1 MGGSVKKTNGK
12 QMNPHPIDNGMTQKA
27 GPGRKK
33 GVPNKTTREIREALQ
48 YMVEKQLDKLE
59 DAFNKVYEQDPGRFL
74 ALYERFCNFVLPK
87 QQSVEISNEKG
98 FDIEKTVEDFKSK
111 LEK

>member
-1 MGGSVKKTNGK
+1 MPG
-12 QMNPHPIDNGMTQKA
+12 NPHPIDSGMTQKS
-27 GPGRKK
+27 GPGRPK

-74 ALYERFCNFVLPK
+74 SLYERFCNFVLPK
-87 QQSVEISNEKG
+87 QQQVEISNENAI
-98 FDIEKTVEDFKSK
+98 DINATIQEMKTK
-111 LEK
+111 LLDDQSTYNK